1 MVEFLLVFLYCRI
14 TVLTDII
21 QNTIDGGIKLAD
33 VKMRA
38 SDDVAPRIS
47 FRIFYNIHILL

>member
-47 FRIFYNIHILL
+47 FRIFYNVHIL